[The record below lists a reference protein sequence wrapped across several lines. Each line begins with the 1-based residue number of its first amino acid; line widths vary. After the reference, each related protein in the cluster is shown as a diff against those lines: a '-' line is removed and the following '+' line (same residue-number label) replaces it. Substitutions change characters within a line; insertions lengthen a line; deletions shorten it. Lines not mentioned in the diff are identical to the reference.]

1 MTTILLI
8 FAAILFI
15 LYLFQSDKKTV
26 IQRNIQRG
34 GLSKRFPNFVDYCK
48 NSTVAGSSKSEFVKD
63 DGEYLEYRTSL
74 KVKNGLGYFH
84 IGLQN
89 NFGTYLYV
97 FAMSPQ
103 GKKIKG
109 PFIQIHNGK
118 DKLQKED
125 LSIFEYEFMFSELI
139 DKMEN
144 LQGFA
149 EKFMDE

>member
-1 MTTILLI
+1 
-8 FAAILFI
+8 
-15 LYLFQSDKKTV
+15 
-26 IQRNIQRG
+26 
-34 GLSKRFPNFVDYCK
+34 
-48 NSTVAGSSKSEFVKD
+48 VKD

-74 KVKNGLGYFH
+74 NVKNSLGYFH

-89 NFGTYLYV
+89 NFGTFLYV